1 MKTSISRRMVI
12 VPFILLSRSFHH
24 DSALAEGCPAPSF
37 AAARTFDAG
46 SSPVWVAVG
55 DFNGDG
61 KFDLAVANFH
71 SANVSVLLGKGDG
84 TFQPAANYNVGANP
98 ICVAVGDFNGDGRSD
113 LSVVNLA
120 STNVSVL
127 MPND

>member
-1 MKTSISRRMVI
+1 MKTSILHRTVI
-12 VPFILLSRSFHH
+12 VSVILLSRSFQ
-24 DSALAEGCPAPSF
+24 SEPALADGCPAPSF
-37 AAARTFDAG
+37 AAAHTFDAG
-46 SSPVWVAVG
+46 VSPFWVAVG

-113 LSVVNLA
+113 LSVVNL
-120 STNVSVL
+120 
-127 MPND
+127 